1 MKKSDIIK
9 DRYRYNNYIQK
20 DGQVYRENNK
30 KVFTNNK
37 YILYKN
43 YKMES
48 IDYQNKNKKIQK
60 YNYKNDRI
68 MIHSKKRYRES
79 SEEIYNRKNKKYE
92 NSKII
97 KNKNLKYIENKFT
110 PLVSAYLFDKNF
122 DIKEWINHK
131 NVNRED
137 YYDYTIIYYVLLNED
152 RETVKYIINMGNNN
166 MISTSIFKLQTIMYT
181 SIFLGLKDISLDIIK
196 KGHNIYKAINH
207 EEDNTGLFKTIILN
221 DHFSLNDKKKLI
233 NALCLRLEINKFN
246 ICRNHLVI
254 VMYMKSENNAY
265 RLANFLLKEI
275 NLQEDNCFKD
285 LYKNSLVYVIEY
297 NLYYFVKFLLRK
309 EFRKNY
315 QNFYEAIIS
324 AIVKAIEVKNIKIL
338 ELLLNKFRGNINW
351 FNSHKE

>member
-315 QNFYEAIIS
+315 QNFYEAITY
-324 AIVKAIEVKNIKIL
+324 AIVKAIELKNIKIL
-338 ELLLNKFRGNINW
+338 ELLLNKFRGNIN
-351 FNSHKE
+351 